1 MSKKLLVII
10 ISICLISF
18 FLSFYRKTEAP
29 PCINTDEATVTYNAY
44 SILKTGRDEY
54 GKLFPLRFQSFGDF
68 KMPLQFYLSI
78 PTVAVFGL
86 NDFSVRL
93 TNSLIALVFPL
104 AVYFLTL
111 ELFLKK
117 RIALLA
123 SFLSATSFGI
133 LMLGRQQHEGYTAGL
148 LITLTSLFFL
158 KVLRKQSTKNCLL
171 FFLTLFLSLF
181 TYHSSRIFAI
191 FFLGYGIVY
200 FLIKKIKTKLFFLIF
215 LVVLGL
221 FFATDIVYSPT
232 RIKNLL
238 FFNNIGLGLTVS
250 ELRGEGGARLIYNK
264 ATVSVLNLTY
274 EYLKYFSPQ
283 FLAINGDENVKFG
296 FKNLP
301 PLTPVV
307 YIFIFIGL
315 YFLFKKKEKE
325 RFFILTLFL
334 VAPLSASLS
343 WASSSLTRSYFI
355 LIPAII
361 FSAYGFYNFSK
372 SLNQR
377 FKILIVSLL
386 ILLQFIFLFF
396 SWDFYLNHY
405 PKRAIVIRAWQC
417 GNKEMAEYVGENYNR
432 FDHFYITKQNGQP
445 YIFLLFYLK
454 YLPQKYQS
462 QANLSASDKYGFGQV
477 EQFDK
482 FNFNFKQP
490 KELEKKAV
498 TIGFPEDFS
507 FSSVT
512 NVKKIKIG
520 TEEIFWIYENP

>member
-1 MSKKLLVII
+1 MSKKLLVVII
-10 ISICLISF
+10 LICLISF
-18 FLSFYRKTEAP
+18 FFSYFKKTEAP
-29 PCINTDEATVTYNAY
+29 PCINTDEAAVTYNAY

-54 GKLFPLRFQSFGDF
+54 GKLLPLRFQSFGDF

-78 PTVAVFGL
+78 PAVVMFGL
-86 NDFSVRL
+86 SDFSVRL

-104 AVYFLTL
+104 AVYFLAF
-111 ELFLKK
+111 ELFSKK

-133 LMLGRQQHEGYTAGL
+133 LMLSRQQHEGYTAGL

-158 KVLRKQSTKNCLL
+158 KILKKQSTKNCLL
-171 FFLTLFLSLF
+171 FFLVLFLSLF
-181 TYHSSRIFAI
+181 TYHSSRIFAF
-191 FFLGYGIVY
+191 FFLSYGIIY
-200 FLIKKIKTKLFFLIF
+200 FLIKKIKARNFFLIF
-215 LVVLGL
+215 IIVLSL
-221 FFATDIVYSPT
+221 FFVTDIIYSPT

-250 ELRGEGGARLIYNK
+250 ELRGEGGTRLLYNK
-264 ATVSVLNLTY
+264 ATISAFNLTY

-283 FLAINGDENVKFG
+283 FLAIDGDENVKFG

-325 RFFILTLFL
+325 RFFILMLFL
-334 VAPLSASLS
+334 VAPFGASLS
-343 WASSSLTRSYFI
+343 WAGSSLTRSYFI

-361 FSAYGFYNFSK
+361 ISAYGFYNFIR
-372 SLNQR
+372 SLHPR
-377 FKILIVSLL
+377 FKTLILLSL
-386 ILLQFIFLFF
+386 ILLQFIFLFY
-396 SWDFYLNHY
+396 SWDFYFNHY
-405 PKRAIVIRAWQC
+405 SKRAIVIRAWQC
-417 GNKEMAEYVGENYNR
+417 GNKEMAEYVEKNYSR

-454 YLPQKYQS
+454 YPPQKYQA
-462 QANLSASDKYGFGQV
+462 QANLSTSDKYGFGQV
-477 EQFDK
+477 EHFDK

-490 KELEKKAV
+490 KDLEEKAV

-507 FSSVT
+507 SSYAT
-512 NVKKIKIG
+512 NIKEIKIG
-520 TEEIFWIYENP
+520 TEKMFWIYENP